1 MTNQTNHDYS
11 PVDPDLRAF
20 PEPLRADRL
29 APGKAPKRRRRVALP
44 LAFAGTMVLGIAL
57 GSAAAG
63 GTPEPE
69 TVTVEKRVEVPVETI
84 VATTP
89 AVCLEALDDA
99 EAVVKLGAEA
109 LGYSGEAIKAAA
121 SFNLAGLESANADL
135 ETVAPRMTDAVES
148 YNVSA
153 TVCRASN

>member
-1 MTNQTNHDYS
+1 MSNQSNHDYS
-11 PVDPDLRAF
+11 PADPEARAF
-20 PEPLRADRL
+20 PDPLRADRL
-29 APGKAPKRRRRVALP
+29 ASGKAPKRRRRVALP
-44 LAFAGTMVLGIAL
+44 IAFAATAALGIAL

-69 TVTVEKRVEVPVETI
+69 TVTVEKRVEVPVEKI
-84 VATTP
+84 VTTTP

-109 LGYSGEAIKAAA
+109 LGYSGAAIEAAG
-121 SFNLAGLESANADL
+121 SFDLAGLESANADL
-135 ETVAPRMTDAVES
+135 GTVAPRMTDAVDT

-153 TVCRASN
+153 TVCRSTN